1 MGIYGGNNNADG
13 VFVYTGFRPAF
24 VMNKAISRSG
34 NWMMTDSARSP
45 HNVNGVG
52 IFANAAAAEYTDA
65 NTNIDLLSNGFKWR
79 TSDDN
84 NNDVSETYLYIAFAE
99 SPFKHTNAR

>member
-1 MGIYGGNNNADG
+1 MQEQIGIYGIKKE
-13 VFVYTGFRPAF
+13 TL
-24 VMNKAISRSG
+24 I
-34 NWMMTDSARSP
+34 TLSAQP
-45 HNVNGVG
+45 T
-52 IFANAAAAEYTDA
+52 YTDA